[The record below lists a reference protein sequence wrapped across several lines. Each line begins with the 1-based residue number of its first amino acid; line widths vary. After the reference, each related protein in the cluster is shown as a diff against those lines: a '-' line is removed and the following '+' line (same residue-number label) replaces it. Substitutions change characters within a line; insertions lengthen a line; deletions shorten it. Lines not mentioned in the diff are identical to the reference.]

1 MFYCLF
7 QGFLNVLSIAFEE
20 EEFSSEVGQCQ
31 KQRLVDILLH
41 VMLAESEL
49 SRFSGHQVGYL
60 ASFLARQ
67 LARPDNTVLVSRD
80 VFIKVLAILTRD
92 PEGGTGGQR
101 EERQQ
106 AVLDIIQADSEA
118 GWTHF
123 DLTDLEEKCLAA
135 GFYRVL
141 EKLYKKSGRQNEIID
156 CYLLDPQRKTRVF
169 SWLTRTRVSNQT
181 LLGKMSAL
189 IEIDVIKF
197 TDVLLKYSDENSLL
211 CDVLEA
217 LADDKKALYNVL
229 HHMIA
234 LSHPLVSHDMH
245 SRHLQLMCEFEPDQ
259 VLDHLSSADNHDN
272 HDNHDTYDVSEALQ
286 LCSDHGLLEAKVYLL
301 EREGKVSEAFQL
313 LMSSLK
319 PKLQSINIDNIEDLN
334 QNVTKVIELSQRA
347 SAKVSSEEREDMWCS
362 LLQASVTPL
371 SQLRDTDLQA
381 SWRLTLR
388 TVVSS
393 MLGNVD
399 NARVVSIIVSE
410 PGYTKSGNWSEVKEV
425 MGDILDMARYE
436 ERLLACTLDTVRAEI
451 GEMTGALVTR
461 RQRGVSGARVSW
473 DSGADRPSEDSERVK
488 RARAF
493 LALYSRDEVNP
504 VHPGLTPGSV
514 FKSENFQLRLRP
526 QHH

>member
-1 MFYCLF
+1 M
-7 QGFLNVLSIAFEE
+7 
-20 EEFSSEVGQCQ
+20 GQCQ

-41 VMLAESEL
+41 VMLSESEL

-80 VFIKVLAILTRD
+80 VFIRVLAILTRD

-123 DLTDLEEKCLAA
+123 DLSDLEEKCLAA

-141 EKLYKKSGRQNEIID
+141 EKLYEKSGRQDEIID

-169 SWLTRTRVSNQT
+169 SWLARSRVSKQT

-197 TDVLLKYSDENSLL
+197 TDVILKYGDENSLL

-217 LADDKKALYNVL
+217 LTDDKKTIYNIL
-229 HHMIA
+229 HHVIA

-245 SRHLQLMCEFEPDQ
+245 SRHLQLICEFEPDQ
-259 VLDHLSSADNHDN
+259 VLGHLSSADT
-272 HDNHDTYDVSEALQ
+272 HDTYDVSEALQ
-286 LCSDHGLLEAKVYLL
+286 LCSGYGLLEAKVYLL

-319 PKLQSINIDNIEDLN
+319 PKLQIIDSDNIEALN
-334 QNVTKVIELSQRA
+334 QNVTRVIELCQRA
-347 SAKVSSEEREDMWCS
+347 SAKVSSREREDMWCS
-362 LLQASVTPL
+362 LLQASVMPL
-371 SQLRDTDLQA
+371 SQLRDADLQA

-410 PGYTKSGNWSEVKEV
+410 PGYTKSGNWSDVKEV

-436 ERLLACTLDTVRAEI
+436 ERLLVSTLDTVRAEI
-451 GEMTGALVTR
+451 GGMTGALVTR

-473 DSGADRPSEDSERVK
+473 DSEADRPSEDSERVR

-526 QHH
+526 QHQ